1 MASAHDE
8 RISRLIRQGR
18 ARKRLLQA
26 IPCGFTLWLLRRKVE
41 QIEVALGPPDRLSD
55 TWGRLYR
62 KGKPPLAVAHEAKL
76 RREAKDE
83 EHREARVA
91 LRELFASYLASSRAE
106 GRSDRQQRPSRQR
119 RRASPNAA
127 EQ

>member
-62 KGKPPLAVAHEAKL
+62 KGKPPLAVAHDAKV
-76 RREAKDE
+76 RRERQRE
-83 EHREARVA
+83 ESREAREKLAA
-91 LRELFASYLASSRAE
+91 LFEEVRNWS
-106 GRSDRQQRPSRQR
+106 
-119 RRASPNAA
+119 
-127 EQ
+127 